1 MSKIITKNSDNTV
14 SITFA
19 SPHWEGTMEEL
30 AKKVVP
36 TGLTYKVVEDSVI
49 PTDKTFRN
57 AWEYSDGTISVNI
70 TKAKNLWKEK
80 IRGARK
86 SKLEALD
93 VDFMKAQETG
103 ADTSAIVSKKKE
115 LRDYP
120 AKVDSAT
127 TTDEIKAVWD
137 TDKLGDK

>member
-1 MSKIITKNSDNTV
+1 MSKIITKNNDGTV
-14 SITFA
+14 SVTFA

-36 TGLTYKVVEDSVI
+36 TGLTYKIVEDSVI
-49 PTDKTFRN
+49 PTDKIFRD

-70 TKAKNLWKEK
+70 TKSKNLWKEK

-93 VDFMKAQETG
+93 VDFMKSQETG
-103 ADTSAIVSKKKE
+103 ADTSAIVAKKKE